1 MEPTEPASYV
11 SLHQLCSQLGV
22 PADSIYG
29 PVMVQFAR
37 YLFGPCAE
45 ITDGQRV
52 ISRGWEAT
60 RVEAVCQALDA
71 HPVTLWRDLDCLSA
85 TAAAERANITREEME
100 ALIRQGLA
108 PQPDAIITNHSTR
121 RGPTYTR
128 GWLPGT
134 IDAWITSRNQ
144 AALD

>member
-37 YLFGPCAE
+37 FLFGPCAE

-52 ISRGWEAT
+52 IARGWDAT

-71 HPVTLWRDLDCLSA
+71 HPVSLWRDLDCLSI
-85 TAAAERANITREEME
+85 TAAAERANITRDEME
-100 ALIRQGLA
+100 TLIRQGLA
-108 PQPDAIITNHSTR
+108 PQPDAIVTNQASC
-121 RGPTYTR
+121 RGPRYTR
-128 GWLPGT
+128 GWLPDT
-134 IDAWITSRNQ
+134 IDTWIASRSQ
-144 AALD
+144 AALN

>member
-1 MEPTEPASYV
+1 MESAEPVSYV

-37 YLFGPCAE
+37 YLFGPCVE

-52 ISRGWEAT
+52 ISRGWDAT

-71 HPVTLWRDLDCLSA
+71 HPVTTWRGIDCLSI
-85 TAAAERANITREEME
+85 TAAAERAHLTRDEME
-100 ALIRQGLA
+100 TLIHQGLA
-108 PQPDAIITNHSTR
+108 PQPDAIVTSHANR
-121 RGPTYTR
+121 RGPSYTR
-128 GWLPGT
+128 GWLPTT
-134 IDAWITSRNQ
+134 IDTWAATRTQ
-144 AALD
+144 AELD

>member
-29 PVMVQFAR
+29 PLMTQLAR
-37 YLFGPCAE
+37 YLFGPCVE

-71 HPVTLWRDLDCLSA
+71 HPVSQWRDLDCLSI
-85 TAAAERANITREEME
+85 TAAAERANITRDEME
-100 ALIRQGLA
+100 TLISQGLA
-108 PQPDAIITNHSTR
+108 PQPDAIVTNHASR
-121 RGPTYTR
+121 RGPSYTR
-128 GWLPGT
+128 GWLPDT
-134 IDAWITSRNQ
+134 IDTWTASRDQ